1 MGDSSGSSNK
11 VDALDGKWIEKK
23 QPDKIYT
30 VKKGIVT
37 EGTRK
42 GEIIPLK
49 NNKLSLK
56 IEEEELVEGTH
67 SVPDD
72 EIKWDDDVVWRRFQ
86 DGDGGATEDGKGKDQ
101 EIAKLKQQI
110 EKMNN
115 EKRNEGDKK
124 LALNGM
130 WINKKK
136 DTEPLE
142 NQDIY
147 LIEDGKVTDGEEKV
161 PITISDTDKGL
172 IIETEKQFKNNYDIG
187 EHKGTIPE
195 DEINWGPN
203 DTWIRL
209 KLTKIQE
216 LQKKINENDGGSQD
230 LKDEIRS
237 LQEKLNDEKDNGKK
251 KIDEMGTQIKDLTT
265 KQREMIEDKIDEEKN
280 NFPDKSKELDD
291 LNDLKQE
298 VEKMKKT
305 NEDEL
310 KLRDDKNNKLDNQIT
325 DLMTKLSDKDDKIGQ
340 LKKGLEDKGS
350 EINVRDLKI
359 KEKDSEIS
367 DLRNRLEELNKK
379 EDDPTLMGKNTIK
392 ETTEIIGGKGPTQ
405 IIENLS
411 DDPTLIGKNTM
422 KDLSQTFLT

>member
-1 MGDSSGSSNK
+1 MGSGSSNK

-30 VKKGIVT
+30 VKTGIVT
-37 EGTRK
+37 EETRK

-49 NNKLSLK
+49 NNKLSLQMG
-56 IEEEELVEGTH
+56 EESVEGKH
-67 SVPDD
+67 SVPND
-72 EIKWDDDVVWRRFQ
+72 EIEWDDTAVWRRFQ
-86 DGDGGATEDGKGKDQ
+86 DDDGGATEDGKGKDQ

-195 DEINWGPN
+195 DEINWGPD

-251 KIDEMGTQIKDLTT
+251 KIEELNTQIKDLTT

-298 VEKMKKT
+298 VEKMK
-305 NEDEL
+305 
-310 KLRDDKNNKLDNQIT
+310 
-325 DLMTKLSDKDDKIGQ
+325 
-340 LKKGLEDKGS
+340 
-350 EINVRDLKI
+350 
-359 KEKDSEIS
+359 
-367 DLRNRLEELNKK
+367 
-379 EDDPTLMGKNTIK
+379 
-392 ETTEIIGGKGPTQ
+392 
-405 IIENLS
+405 
-411 DDPTLIGKNTM
+411 
-422 KDLSQTFLT
+422 